1 MKKWKIVNMIKR
13 NLLLISIAILLS
25 SCAAEW
31 QSNTGGSNKLYQDKA
46 YCKSLANAAAPI
58 YICRNPLM
66 CAPDETPVVIQSLS
80 SNTGYFNQ
88 CMFDRGNT
96 IK

>member
-1 MKKWKIVNMIKR
+1 MLKKYII
-13 NLLLISIAILLS
+13 LIILTILLT
-25 SCAAEW
+25 SCATEW
-31 QSNTGGSNKLYQDKA
+31 QNNSGESNKVIQDKA
-46 YCKSLANAAAPI
+46 YCKSVANAASPI

-66 CAPDETPVVIQSLS
+66 CAPVETPIVIQSLS
-80 SNTGYFNQ
+80 SNKGYFDQ

>member
-1 MKKWKIVNMIKR
+1 MLKKYII
-13 NLLLISIAILLS
+13 LILLTIFVS
-25 SCAAEW
+25 SCATEW
-31 QSNTGGSNKLYQDKA
+31 QNNSGEPNKLYQDKA
-46 YCKSLANAAAPI
+46 YCKSVANAASPI

-80 SNTGYFNQ
+80 SNKGYFDQ
-88 CMFDRGNT
+88 CMFKRGNT

>member
-1 MKKWKIVNMIKR
+1 MSKMII
-13 NLLLISIAILLS
+13 NILLKNIILVLFAILLS

-46 YCKSLANAAAPI
+46 YCKSVANAAAPI

-66 CAPDETPVVIQSLS
+66 CAPDETPIVIQSLS

-88 CMFDRGNT
+88 CMFYRGNT

>member
-1 MKKWKIVNMIKR
+1 MYLNP
-13 NLLLISIAILLS
+13 NPTPLLILLTILVA
-25 SCAAEW
+25 SCATEW
-31 QSNTGGSNKLYQDKA
+31 QNNSNEPNKLNQDKA
-46 YCKSLANAAAPI
+46 YCKSVANAASPI

-66 CAPDETPVVIQSLS
+66 CAPDETPIVIQSLS
-80 SNTGYFNQ
+80 SNKGYFDR

>member
-1 MKKWKIVNMIKR
+1 MKKILLILSM
-13 NLLLISIAILLS
+13 LLLN

-31 QSNTGGSNKLYQDKA
+31 QNSTGGSNQLYQDKA
-46 YCKSLANAAAPI
+46 YCKSVANAAAPI

-66 CAPDETPVVIQSLS
+66 CAPDETSTVIQSIS

-88 CMFDRGNT
+88 CMLDRGNS